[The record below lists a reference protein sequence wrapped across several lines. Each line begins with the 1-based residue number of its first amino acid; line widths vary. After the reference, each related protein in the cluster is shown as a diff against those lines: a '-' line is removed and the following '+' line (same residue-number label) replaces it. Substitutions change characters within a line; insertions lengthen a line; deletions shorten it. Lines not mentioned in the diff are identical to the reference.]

1 MIRLIN
7 PNSGGDTWVH
17 ESRLDEYLASG
28 FRFAM
33 PPMPAPPPVPDE
45 EPVPVPDEEPDAESA
60 SDTPKKNSKKA
71 R

>member
-1 MIRLIN
+1 MLRLTN

-17 ESRLDEYLASG
+17 ESRLDEYLALG

-33 PPMPAPPPVPDE
+33 PPMPVPP
-45 EPVPVPDEEPDAESA
+45 EPKAASK
-60 SDTPKKNSKKA
+60 SDTPKKTAKKA